1 MDARQAVSRMVPG
14 EGPAGSLLC
23 WAMGVSQV
31 VLSRQVRFWGSGQH
45 LVTNQ

>member
-14 EGPAGSLLC
+14 RDLQAPCCYQWGISGGSEQAGE
-23 WAMGVSQV
+23 
-31 VLSRQVRFWGSGQH
+31 VLGLGQH

>member
-1 MDARQAVSRMVPG
+1 MTSSMDTSQAVSSMVPR

-31 VLSRQVRFWGSGQH
+31 VLSSQVRFWGLGS
-45 LVTNQ
+45 V